1 MLYIWFKLIIM
12 KKIIFLPFFLLSIT
26 CFSQSYESKNDS
38 INYIAKTLNFEKTI
52 GITTINWNL
61 ELENGNL
68 FINKSFFEKNKKGN
82 LNLIK
87 KETSVFQVSKI
98 NKIDIITNSNRNE
111 IVIILNNNEYPYCFE
126 NTDKKEINKLINNT
140 KIPRNMLILHCENPI
155 RVEFKN
161 YEKDLINE
169 LIKMM
174 GK

>member
-87 KETSVFQVSKI
+87 K
-98 NKIDIITNSNRNE
+98 
-111 IVIILNNNEYPYCFE
+111 L
-126 NTDKKEINKLINNT
+126 KKERDERDSHHRQMLEKLQ
-140 KIPRNMLILHCENPI
+140 
-155 RVEFKN
+155 
-161 YEKDLINE
+161 EKSR
-169 LIKMM
+169 
-174 GK
+174 